1 MFQVA
6 HAMQAAVAGAL
17 VLPERWRH
25 GVAYNP
31 LLPSTVR
38 DPYPVLAALRAQAPV
53 HRSRLLNAWVFTRYA
68 DAEVIL
74 RDHRRFGNDPRK
86 ATLSLLQRAML
97 PPAHEFSMLVLD
109 PPDHTRLRA
118 LVRNAFAPRAVNA
131 LESRIRG
138 TMATLLDDIRDPSS
152 FDLMEAVAR
161 PLPVMVI
168 AGVLGLPTG
177 DWPRFKVWSAQRA
190 RLLEPRIGWRE
201 GRAGKRMSR
210 AFAAYVRPVLDSRRA
225 APREDIVSSLVRA
238 RKNGA
243 PLSERETVNMLR
255 LLLAAGSETAAN
267 LIGTGVLALLR
278 HPDQLQRL
286 REDPAL
292 IPSSVEELLRYDP
305 PVQADFRRVLVDCE
319 VNGFPVRKRDNV
331 VILLGAANR
340 DPEVFENPDR
350 LDVGR
355 DARLHLSFGSGIHYC
370 LGAPI
375 ARLQGRIALEMLLER
390 FRSIRLL
397 QDRPRYRPSVILRG
411 LESLSVRCL
420 RA

>member
-1 MFQVA
+1 
-6 HAMQAAVAGAL
+6 MQSAVAGAL
-17 VLPERWRH
+17 VLPERWQR

-31 LLPSTVR
+31 LSLRTVR
-38 DPYPVLAALRAQAPV
+38 NPYPVLAALRARAPV

-86 ATLSLLQRAML
+86 GMLAPLQRAML

-118 LVRNAFAPRAVNA
+118 LVRDAFAPRAVSA
-131 LESRIRG
+131 LESRVRG
-138 TMATLLDDIRDPSS
+138 TMRTLLDDIRDPSS

-161 PLPVMVI
+161 PLPVIVI
-168 AGVLGLPTG
+168 AGVLGLPAG

-201 GRAGKRMSR
+201 GWAGRRMSR
-210 AFAAYVRPVLDSRRA
+210 AFAAYVRPIIAERRA
-225 APREDIVSSLVRA
+225 APRDDIVGTLVRA
-238 RKNGA
+238 RENGA
-243 PLSERETVNMLR
+243 QLSERETVNMLR

-267 LIGTGVLALLR
+267 LIGNGVLALLR
-278 HPDQLQRL
+278 HPGQLQRL

-292 IPSSVEELLRYDP
+292 IPSAVEELLRYDP
-305 PVQADFRRVLVDCE
+305 PVQTDFRRVLVDCE
-319 VNGFPVRKRDNV
+319 VNGFRLRKRDNV
-331 VILLGAANR
+331 AVLLGAANR
-340 DPEVFENPDR
+340 DPEKFENPDR
-350 LDVGR
+350 VDFGR
-355 DARLHLSFGSGIHYC
+355 DQRSHLSFGSGIHYC
-370 LGAPI
+370 LGAPL

-397 QDRPRYRPSVILRG
+397 QDRPRYRPSVIMRG
-411 LESLSVRCL
+411 LESLPVRCR

>member
-1 MFQVA
+1 
-6 HAMQAAVAGAL
+6 MQAAVAGAL

-238 RKNGA
+238 QKNGA

-370 LGAPI
+370 LGAPL

-397 QDRPRYRPSVILRG
+397 QERPRYRPSVILRG